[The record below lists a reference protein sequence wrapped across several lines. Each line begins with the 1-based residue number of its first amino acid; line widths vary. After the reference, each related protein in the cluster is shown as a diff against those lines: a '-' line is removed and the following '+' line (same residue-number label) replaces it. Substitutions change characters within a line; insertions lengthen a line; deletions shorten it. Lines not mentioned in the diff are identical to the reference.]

1 MVVYCKDLDL
11 GVPGPNAQCYKWLFT
26 PTPSPPPA
34 RVSPGRRPPDWQT
47 QESWSHSCWH
57 SEHFKPSHIPILF
70 SRGQKCHSSLIEVVK
85 CPADSLPVWSV
96 IQDISND
103 ILNRWIALVLQ
114 QQSTCIMT
122 ITIIQWYVQ
131 TGIILL
137 VGYQK
142 KCIVVTVC
150 VVCSDGAMLG
160 GWDPIFNIIN
170 WNSFHWASASIRWC
184 DNNTKYF
191 SSPESNIFFVRAWQ

>member
-114 QQSTCIMT
+114 QQSTCM
-122 ITIIQWYVQ
+122 ITIIHFNDMSNCPNRYNTAGRVSKEVYS
-131 TGIILL
+131 GDS
-137 VGYQK
+137 
-142 KCIVVTVC
+142 VC
-150 VVCSDGAMLG
+150 RV
-160 GWDPIFNIIN
+160 
-170 WNSFHWASASIRWC
+170 
-184 DNNTKYF
+184 
-191 SSPESNIFFVRAWQ
+191 